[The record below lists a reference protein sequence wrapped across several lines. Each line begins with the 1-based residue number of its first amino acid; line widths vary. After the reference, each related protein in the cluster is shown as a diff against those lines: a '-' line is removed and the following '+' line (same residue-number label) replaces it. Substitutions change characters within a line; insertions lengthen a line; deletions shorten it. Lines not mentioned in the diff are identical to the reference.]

1 MDADR
6 DTPAFDRDYW
16 EEHWT
21 TDAGGAMATAPPN
34 PHLVAELAA
43 LDPGTALEAGAG
55 AGAEAIWLAGRGW
68 RVTAADISAEALGRA
83 RDRARSAGVEDRI
96 TWVEADLSAWE
107 PPERFDLV
115 TTHYAHPSI
124 PQLAFY
130 ARLADWVAPGGT
142 LLVVGHLQGG
152 GAAGHGH
159 GHGHGHGEGGRPA
172 PEASVTAASVAALVG
187 SPDWTVVTAAESE
200 RVVETEA
207 GEVRLADVVVRAVRR
222 PH

>member
-1 MDADR
+1 
-6 DTPAFDRDYW
+6 
-16 EEHWT
+16 
-21 TDAGGAMATAPPN
+21 MATAPPN
-34 PHLVAELAA
+34 PHLVAEVAA

-83 RDRARSAGVEDRI
+83 RDRARSAGGEDRI

-107 PPERFDLV
+107 PEERFDLV

-130 ARLADWVAPGGT
+130 ARLAGWVAPGGS
-142 LLVVGHLQGG
+142 LLVVGHRQ
-152 GAAGHGH
+152 APDDVV

>member
-1 MDADR
+1 MSADR

-16 EEHWT
+16 EEQWIT
-21 TDAGGAMATAPPN
+21 GAGGAMATAPPN
-34 PHLVAELAA
+34 PHLVAEVAA

-83 RDRARSAGVEDRI
+83 RDRARSAGGEDRI

-107 PPERFDLV
+107 PEERFDLV

-130 ARLADWVAPGGT
+130 ARLAGWVAPGGS
-142 LLVVGHLQGG
+142 LLVVGHRQ
-152 GAAGHGH
+152 APDDVV